1 MKMECP
7 KCQSQNPDDTLFCG
21 NCGARLKPTKKTGEK
36 QASYTKTLRIPLK
49 ELTIGETFAKRY
61 QVIEDLGKGGMGHV
75 YKVLDKEIQ
84 EVVALKILKPE
95 IAEDERIIERF
106 RNELKLARKISH
118 KNICGMYHLSRD
130 DNDTHYITMEYVPG
144 EDLKSLIRRIGPL
157 TVGKAVFIGKQ
168 ICQGLSEAHRLGV
181 IHRDLKSQNI
191 MIDQEGHVRIMDFG
205 IARSLMSKSLTDT
218 GAIIGT
224 PDYMAPEQVEGKE
237 TDPRTD
243 IYSLGVILYE
253 MVTGRVPFGGD
264 TALSVVFKQKN
275 EIPREPRKF
284 NVQVPENLNRII
296 MKCLEKEKA
305 KRYESATGLGQDLAR
320 VEESITPT
328 GEIRRVKT
336 KAPRIGP
343 IFKMS
348 GRWPAAAALACLLM
362 TGAFLIWK
370 NLRPAPPG
378 DYENFMSL
386 EWVPSGS
393 PEVQQNLIEFLVQRS
408 LAASSRW
415 NIYVS
420 EDVLIYKKRTKD
432 TEAKPKNPYLMITG
446 EVVPKVTGG
455 FEISISMK
463 VRKKI
468 SRSTFECKGY
478 LDFITDQV
486 EKIHA
491 FISDHSEG
499 IVKQI
504 EGNRTVAQISTS
516 NRDALD
522 HFLKGEDAWRKLD
535 ANTAYFEYRTAL
547 ENDADF
553 SLAHLRLADFL
564 VFRSDRESAR
574 KNLESAL
581 AKKDRLID
589 DDLLRLQA
597 LLARI
602 DSKPIKERQFLGKRT
617 EDFPFKK
624 EYHYEFAESYFH
636 CGDAD
641 EAIKHYTRA
650 LELDPNYS
658 PAHNHIAYCYAWV
671 GNHKLA
677 EEHFKKYVQL
687 DNSAN
692 AYDSLAAGYRLAGR
706 YDEALS
712 ALQRGAELSPSL
724 DYLYGSMARNYIL
737 KGALSKALEALRQQE
752 SVAKLDSAK
761 MSSSFYAA
769 YIEFLRGNPEKCL
782 QRLAPL
788 RDYYSQQQFSRN
800 MDEAPWLP
808 SWFTGVIAA
817 KRGDSQTL
825 RHEIG
830 RMREKIV
837 QNGVSATNF
846 FPIYKFYV
854 HLTILEAAGQRDL
867 NGVLRNIEEG
877 KRIWKRMG
885 YRSSMFNSAFFF
897 NEYAEILNSLSR
909 SAEALALLEDAHLY
923 NPAYAAS
930 HISLAKIHLQRED
943 WEKARQEYEE
953 AGKLLGQADKDYVLV
968 GEADKIR
975 RKL

>member
-1 MKMECP
+1 MKCP

-21 NCGARLKPTKKTGEK
+21 SCGARLKPAKKTGEK
-36 QASYTKTLRIPLK
+36 RASYTKTLRIPLK
-49 ELTIGETFAKRY
+49 ELTMGRTFAKRY
-61 QVIEDLGKGGMGHV
+61 QVIEDLGKGGMGRV
-75 YKVLDKEIQ
+75 YKVLDKEIH

-95 IAEDERIIERF
+95 IAQDEKIIERF

-130 DNDTHYITMEYVPG
+130 ENDTHYITMEYVPG

-157 TVGKAVFIGKQ
+157 TVEKAVFVGQQ
-168 ICQGLSEAHRLGV
+168 ICQGLSEAHRMGV
-181 IHRDLKSQNI
+181 IHRDLKSPNV

-205 IARSLMSKSLTDT
+205 IARSLMSNGLTDT
-218 GAIIGT
+218 GAIVGT

-264 TALSVVFKQKN
+264 TALSVAFKQKN
-275 EIPREPRKF
+275 EIPPEPRMF
-284 NVQVPENLNRII
+284 NVQIPENLNRII
-296 MKCLEKEKA
+296 MKCLEKERA
-305 KRYESATGLGQDLAR
+305 RRYESAVALCQDLGR
-320 VEESITPT
+320 VEESITST
-328 GEIRRVKT
+328 GEIGRVKT
-336 KAPRIGP
+336 KAPRVGP
-343 IFKMS
+343 LSKIS
-348 GRWPAAAALACLLM
+348 GRWPAMAALACLLVI
-362 TGAFLIWK
+362 GAYLIWK
-370 NLRPAPPG
+370 NLRSAPPG

-415 NIYVS
+415 NIYVP
-420 EDVLIYKKRTKD
+420 EDVLIYKKRTQNA
-432 TEAKPKNPYLMITG
+432 EAKPKNPYLMITG
-446 EVVPKVTGG
+446 EVFPKVTGG

-468 SRSTFECKGY
+468 SRGAFECKGY
-478 LDFITDQV
+478 LDFMTNQV

-499 IVKQI
+499 VVGPV

-522 HFLKGEDAWRKLD
+522 HFLRGEDAWRKLD
-535 ANTAYFEYRTAL
+535 TDTPYFEYRTAL

-553 SLAHLRLADFL
+553 SLAHLKLAEVL
-564 VFRSDRESAR
+564 VFRVDRESAR
-574 KNLESAL
+574 NHLQTAL
-581 AKKDRLID
+581 AGKDRLIET
-589 DDLLRLQA
+589 DLLRLQA

-602 DSKPIKERQFLGKRT
+602 DSKPSEERQYRDKLT
-617 EDFPFKK
+617 EEFPFRK
-624 EYHYEFAESYFH
+624 EYHYEFGESYFC

-641 EAIKHYTRA
+641 EAIKHYTKA

-658 PAHNHIAYCYAWV
+658 PAHNHIAYCYAWI

-687 DNSAN
+687 DHSAN

-712 ALQRGAELSPSL
+712 ALQQGAELSPSL

-737 KGALSKALEALRQQE
+737 KGALSKALAALRQQE
-752 SVAKLDSAK
+752 SVTKLQSAK

-769 YIEFLRGNPEKCL
+769 YIEFLKGNPDTCL
-782 QRLAPL
+782 QKLAPL
-788 RDYYSQQQFSRN
+788 RDYYAQQQFSRN
-800 MDEAPWLP
+800 LDETPWLP
-808 SWFTGVIAA
+808 SWFAGVIAA
-817 KRGDSQTL
+817 KKGDSQAL
-825 RHEIG
+825 RREIG
-830 RMREKIV
+830 RMREKII

-854 HLTILEAAGQRDL
+854 HLTILEAAGQGDL
-867 NGVLRNIEEG
+867 SGVLRNIEEG
-877 KRIWKRMG
+877 KRVWKRMG
-885 YRSSMFNSAFFF
+885 YWSSMFNCAFFF
-897 NEYAEILNSLSR
+897 NEYAEVLNSLSR
-909 SAEALALLEDAHLY
+909 PAEAQALLEEARLY

-930 HISLAKIHLQRED
+930 HISLAKIHLQNGDR
-943 WEKARQEYEE
+943 EKARQEYEE
-953 AGKLLGQADKDYVLV
+953 AGKLLAQADKDYILV
-968 GEADKIR
+968 AEADKIG

>member
-1 MKMECP
+1 MKCP
-7 KCQSQNPDDTLFCG
+7 KCQSQNLDDTLFCG
-21 NCGARLKPTKKTGEK
+21 NCGARLKPKKKTGEK
-36 QASYTKTLRIPLK
+36 GVSYTKTLRIPLK

-61 QVIEDLGKGGMGHV
+61 QVIEDLGKGGMGRV
-75 YKVLDKEIQ
+75 YKVRDKEIQ

-130 DNDTHYITMEYVPG
+130 ENDTYYLTMEYVPG

-157 TVGKAVFIGKQ
+157 TMGKAVFIGKQ

-181 IHRDLKSQNI
+181 IHRDLKAQNI

-205 IARSLMSKSLTDT
+205 IARSLMSTGFTDT
-218 GAIIGT
+218 GTIIGT
-224 PDYMAPEQVEGKE
+224 PDYMAPEQVDGGE

-264 TALSVVFKQKN
+264 TALSVAFKQKN
-275 EIPREPRKF
+275 EIPREPRKS

-305 KRYESATGLGQDLAR
+305 KRYENAAGLCQELAL
-320 VEESITPT
+320 VEESLTST
-328 GEIRRVKT
+328 GENRTVKT
-336 KAPRIGP
+336 KTSRVGP
-343 IFKMS
+343 ISKIS
-348 GRWPAAAALACLLM
+348 RRWLAAAGLACLLII
-362 TGAFLIWK
+362 GAVLIWK
-370 NLRPAPPG
+370 NLRPTPPSN
-378 DYENFMSL
+378 YENFMSL
-386 EWVPSGS
+386 EWTPSGS
-393 PEVQQNLIEFLVQRS
+393 PEVQQNLIEFLVYRS
-408 LAASSRW
+408 LTASSRW
-415 NIYVS
+415 NIYVP
-420 EDVLIYKKRTKD
+420 EDVLIYKKRTQD
-432 TEAKPKNPYLMITG
+432 TEAKPKNPYLMIFG

-463 VRKKI
+463 VRKKN
-468 SRSTFECKGY
+468 SRRTFECKGY
-478 LDFITDQV
+478 LDFITDQI
-486 EKIHA
+486 EKIQA

-504 EGNRTVAQISTS
+504 EGNRTVAQICTS

-522 HFLKGEDAWRKLD
+522 HFLKGEEAWRKLD
-535 ANTAYFEYRTAL
+535 ADTAYFEYRTAL

-553 SLAHLRLADFL
+553 SLAHLRLADVL
-564 VFRSDRESAR
+564 VFRVDRESAR
-574 KNLESAL
+574 QNLESAL

-589 DDLLRLQA
+589 GDLLRLQA

-602 DSKPIKERQFLGKRT
+602 DSKPSEERQFLGKLT
-617 EDFPFKK
+617 EEFPFKK
-624 EYHYEFAESYFH
+624 EYRYEFAESYFH

-641 EAIKHYTRA
+641 EAIKHYDEA
-650 LELDPNYS
+650 LKLDPNYS
-658 PAHNHIAYCYAWV
+658 PAHNHIAYCYAWI

-687 DNSAN
+687 DHSAN

-724 DYLYGSMARNYIL
+724 DYLYGNMARNNIL
-737 KGALSKALEALRQQE
+737 KGALSKALETLRQQE
-752 SVAKLDSAK
+752 LVAKLDSAK
-761 MSSSFYAA
+761 MSSSFYGA

-782 QRLAPL
+782 HRLAPL

-800 MDEAPWLP
+800 MDETPWLA

-817 KRGDSQTL
+817 KRRDSPTL
-825 RHEIG
+825 RREIG

-837 QNGVSATNF
+837 QNGVSVTNF

-854 HLTILEAAGQRDL
+854 HLTILEAAGQGDL
-867 NGVLRNIEEG
+867 KGVLGNIEEG
-877 KRIWKRMG
+877 KRMWKRMG

-897 NEYAEILNSLSR
+897 NEYAEILNSLGR
-909 SAEALALLEDAHLY
+909 PAEAITLLEDAHLY

-930 HISLAKIHLQRED
+930 HISLAKIHLQKGDRQ
-943 WEKARQEYEE
+943 KARHEYEE
-953 AGKLLGQADKDYVLV
+953 ARKLLDQADKDYVLV

-975 RKL
+975 TKL

>member
-21 NCGARLKPTKKTGEK
+21 SCGARLKPTRKTGEK
-36 QASYTKTLRIPLK
+36 RASHTKTLRIPLK
-49 ELTIGETFAKRY
+49 ELTMGETFAKRY
-61 QVIEDLGKGGMGHV
+61 QVIEDLGKGGMGRV
-75 YKVLDKEIQ
+75 YKVLDKEIH

-130 DNDTHYITMEYVPG
+130 ENDTHYITMEYVPG

-157 TVGKAVFIGKQ
+157 TMGKAVFIGQQ

-205 IARSLMSKSLTDT
+205 IARSLMAKGLTDA

-224 PDYMAPEQVEGKE
+224 PDYMAPEQVEGE
-237 TDPRTD
+237 EPDPRTD
-243 IYSLGVILYE
+243 LYSLGVVLYE

-264 TALSVVFKQKN
+264 TALSVALKQKN
-275 EIPREPRKF
+275 EIPTEPRKF
-284 NVQVPENLNRII
+284 NIQVPENLNRII

-305 KRYESATGLGQDLAR
+305 RRYESAAGLCQDLAR
-320 VEESITPT
+320 VEESITST
-328 GEIRRVKT
+328 GEIGGVKP
-336 KAPRIGP
+336 KALRTGP
-343 IFKMS
+343 ISKVS
-348 GRWPAAAALACLLM
+348 RRWPAVAVLACLLVI
-362 TGAFLIWK
+362 GAYVIWK
-370 NLRPAPPG
+370 DLRPAPPSH
-378 DYENFMSL
+378 YENFMSL

-393 PEVQQNLIEFLVQRS
+393 PEVQQNLIEFLVHRS

-415 NIYVS
+415 NIYVP
-420 EDVLIYKKRTKD
+420 EDVLIYKKRTQV
-432 TEAKPKNPYLMITG
+432 TEAKPRNPYLMISG

-455 FEISISMK
+455 FEISILLK
-463 VRKKI
+463 VREKF
-468 SRSTFECKGY
+468 SRSRFDCKGY

-499 IVKQI
+499 IVGPI
-504 EGNRTVAQISTS
+504 EGNRTAAQISTS

-522 HFLKGEDAWRKLD
+522 HFLKGEEAWRKLD
-535 ANTAYFEYRTAL
+535 AAPAYFEYRTAL
-547 ENDADF
+547 ENDPDF
-553 SLAHLRLADFL
+553 SLAHLRLADVL

-574 KNLESAL
+574 KNLETAL
-581 AKKDRLID
+581 AKKDRLIET
-589 DDLLRLQA
+589 DLLRLQA

-602 DSKPIKERQFLGKRT
+602 DSKPREERQFLGKLT
-617 EDFPFKK
+617 EEFPFRK

-658 PAHNHIAYCYAWV
+658 PAHNHIAYCYAWI

-677 EEHFKKYVQL
+677 EEHFKKYVQM
-687 DNSAN
+687 DQTAN

-706 YDEALS
+706 YDESLS
-712 ALQRGAELSPSL
+712 ALQQGAELSPSL

-737 KGALSKALEALRQQE
+737 KGALSKALAALRQQE
-752 SVAKLDSAK
+752 SVTKLESAK

-769 YIEFLRGNPEKCL
+769 YIEFLKGSPDKCL
-782 QRLAPL
+782 QKLAPL

-800 MDEAPWLP
+800 LDEAPWLP

-817 KRGDSQTL
+817 KRGDGQTL
-825 RHEIG
+825 RREIG
-830 RMREKIV
+830 RMKEKIV

-854 HLTILEAAGQRDL
+854 HLTILEAAGRGDL

-877 KRIWKRMG
+877 KRMWKRMG
-885 YRSSMFNSAFFF
+885 YRSSMFNCAFFF
-897 NEYAEILNSLSR
+897 NEYAETLNSLSR
-909 SAEALALLEDAHLY
+909 PAEALALLDEAYLY
-923 NPAYAAS
+923 NPDYAAA
-930 HISLAKIHLQRED
+930 HISLAKIHLQKGNL
-943 WEKARQEYEE
+943 EKARQEYEE
-953 AGKLLGQADKDYVLV
+953 AGKLLDQADKDYILV
-968 GEADKIR
+968 GETDKIR
-975 RKL
+975 RRL

>member
-1 MKMECP
+1 MKCP
-7 KCQSQNPDDTLFCG
+7 ECQSQNPDDTLFCG
-21 NCGARLKPTKKTGEK
+21 NCGARLKPTEKTGEK
-36 QASYTKTLRIPLK
+36 GVSYTKTLRIPLK
-49 ELTIGETFAKRY
+49 ELTVGEIFAKRY
-61 QVIEDLGKGGMGHV
+61 QVIQDLGKGGMGRV
-75 YKVLDKEIQ
+75 YKVLDKEIK

-95 IAEDERIIERF
+95 IAEDEKIIERF

-130 DNDTHYITMEYVPG
+130 ENDTHYITMEYVPG

-157 TVGKAVFIGKQ
+157 TVGKAVFIGQQ

-205 IARSLMSKSLTDT
+205 IARSLMSKSLTDS

-224 PDYMAPEQVEGKE
+224 PDYMAPEQVEGEE

-264 TALSVVFKQKN
+264 TALSVAFKQKN

-284 NVQVPENLNRII
+284 NIQVPENLNRII
-296 MKCLEKEKA
+296 MKCLEKERA
-305 KRYESATGLGQDLAR
+305 RRHESAVAVCQDLAR
-320 VEESITPT
+320 VEESITST
-328 GEIRRVKT
+328 EEIRRVKT
-336 KAPRIGP
+336 KAPRVGP
-343 IFKMS
+343 ISKIS
-348 GRWPAAAALACLLM
+348 GRWPALAALACLLVI
-362 TGAFLIWK
+362 GATLIWK
-370 NLRPAPPG
+370 NLRPAPPSG
-378 DYENFMSL
+378 YENFMSL

-415 NIYVS
+415 NIYVP
-420 EDVLIYKKRTKD
+420 EDVLIYKKRTQD

-446 EVVPKVTGG
+446 EAFPKVTGG

-468 SRSTFECKGY
+468 SRGKFECKGY
-478 LDFITDQV
+478 LDFMTNQV

-499 IVKQI
+499 IVGPI
-504 EGNRTVAQISTS
+504 EGNRTAAQICTS

-535 ANTAYFEYRTAL
+535 ADTAYFEYRTAL

-553 SLAHLRLADFL
+553 SLAHLKLADVL
-564 VFRSDRESAR
+564 VFRVDRENAR

-581 AKKDRLID
+581 AKKDRLIE
-589 DDLLRLQA
+589 DDLLRLRA

-602 DSKPIKERQFLGKRT
+602 DSKPSEERQFLDKLT
-617 EDFPFKK
+617 EEFPFKK

-641 EAIKHYTRA
+641 EAIKHYDRA
-650 LELDPNYS
+650 LKLDPNYS
-658 PAHNHIAYCYAWV
+658 PAHNHIAYCYAWI

-687 DNSAN
+687 DHSAN

-712 ALQRGAELSPSL
+712 ALQQGAELSPSL

-737 KGALSKALEALRQQE
+737 KGALSKALAALRQQE
-752 SVAKLDSAK
+752 SAAKLESAK

-769 YIEFLRGNPEKCL
+769 YVDFLKGNPEICL
-782 QRLAPL
+782 QKLAPL
-788 RDYYSQQQFSRN
+788 RDYYSQKQFSRN
-800 MDEAPWLP
+800 LDETPWLP

-817 KRGDSQTL
+817 KRGDGQTL
-825 RHEIG
+825 RREIG
-830 RMREKIV
+830 RMREKID

-854 HLTILEAAGQRDL
+854 HLTILEAAGQGDL

-877 KRIWKRMG
+877 KRMWKRMG
-885 YRSSMFNSAFFF
+885 YWSSLFNSAFFF
-897 NEYAEILNSLSR
+897 NEYAEILYGLSR
-909 SAEALALLEDAHLY
+909 PAEALALLEDAHLY

-930 HISLAKIHLQRED
+930 HISLAKIHLQKGDR
-943 WEKARQEYEE
+943 EKARQEYEE
-953 AGKLLGQADKDYVLV
+953 AGKLLDQADKDYVLV
-968 GEADKIR
+968 GETDKIR

>member
-1 MKMECP
+1 MKIKCP
-7 KCQSQNPDDTLFCG
+7 KCQSPNPDDTLFCG

-49 ELTIGETFAKRY
+49 ELPIGETFAKRY

-95 IAEDERIIERF
+95 IAEDEGVIERF

-118 KNICGMYHLSRD
+118 KNVCGMYHLSRD
-130 DNDTHYITMEYVPG
+130 ENETHYITMEYVPG

-205 IARSLMSKSLTDT
+205 IARSLMSKGLTHT
-218 GAIIGT
+218 GAIVGT
-224 PDYMAPEQVEGKE
+224 PEYMAPEQVEAEE

-264 TALSVVFKQKN
+264 TALSVAFKQKN

-296 MKCLEKEKA
+296 MKCLEKEKS
-305 KRYESATGLGQDLAR
+305 KRYESAAGLCQDLAR

-336 KAPRIGP
+336 RAPRIGL
-343 IFKMS
+343 IAKIS
-348 GRWPAAAALACLLM
+348 WRWPAAAALACLLII
-362 TGAFLIWK
+362 GAFLIWK
-370 NLRPAPPG
+370 NLRPAPPD

-393 PEVQQNLIEFLVQRS
+393 PEVEQNLIEFLVHRS

-415 NIYVS
+415 NIYVGK
-420 EDVLIYKKRTKD
+420 DVLIYKKRTQD
-432 TEAKPKNPYLMITG
+432 AEVKPKNPYLMITG
-446 EVVPKVTGG
+446 EVFPKVTGG

-478 LDFITDQV
+478 LDFMMNQV

-491 FISDHSEG
+491 FIVDHSEG
-499 IVKQI
+499 IVKPI
-504 EGNRTVAQISTS
+504 EGNRTVAQICTS

-522 HFLKGEDAWRKLD
+522 HFLKGEEAWHKLD
-535 ANTAYFEYRTAL
+535 ADAAYFEYRTAL

-553 SLAHLRLADFL
+553 SLAYLRLADVL
-564 VFRSDRESAR
+564 VFRADRESAR

-581 AKKDRLID
+581 AKKERLID
-589 DDLLRLQA
+589 ADLLRLQA

-602 DSKPIKERQFLGKRT
+602 DSKPGEERQFLGKLT
-617 EDFPFKK
+617 EEFPFKK

-641 EAIKHYTRA
+641 EAIKHYDLA
-650 LELDPNYS
+650 LKLDPGYS

-687 DNSAN
+687 DHSAN

-712 ALQRGAELSPSL
+712 ALRQGAELSPRL
-724 DYLYGSMARNYIL
+724 DYLYSNMARNYIL
-737 KGALSKALEALRQQE
+737 KGALSKALEALRQQG
-752 SVAKLDSAK
+752 SAAKLDSAK
-761 MSSSFYAA
+761 MSSSFYEA
-769 YIEFLRGNPEKCL
+769 YIEFLKENPEKCL
-782 QRLAPL
+782 QKLAPL
-788 RDYYSQQQFSRN
+788 RDYYSQPQFSRN
-800 MDEAPWLP
+800 LDETPWLP
-808 SWFTGVIAA
+808 SWFTGVIAV

-825 RHEIG
+825 RREIG
-830 RMREKIV
+830 RMREKID

-854 HLTILEAAGQRDL
+854 HLTILEAAGQKDL
-867 NGVLRNIEEG
+867 KGVLRNIDEG

-885 YRSSMFNSAFFF
+885 YRSSIFDSAFFF
-897 NEYAEILNSLSR
+897 TEYAEILNSLGR

-930 HISLAKIHLQRED
+930 HLSLAKIHLQKGDRQ
-943 WEKARQEYEE
+943 KAQQEFEE
-953 AGKLLGQADKDYVLV
+953 AGKLLDQADKDYILV